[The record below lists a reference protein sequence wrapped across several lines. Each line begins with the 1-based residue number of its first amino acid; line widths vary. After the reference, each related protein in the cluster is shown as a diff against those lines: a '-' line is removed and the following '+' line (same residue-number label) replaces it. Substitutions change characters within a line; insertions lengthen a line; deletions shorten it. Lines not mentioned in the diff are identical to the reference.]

1 MYSKIY
7 HMIYT
12 EYDFVTAL
20 KASQTPQQANA
31 IMLKVNGLIHK
42 RNRKVKRR
50 SLKLDRV
57 GINMVKRH
65 HSSQEII
72 EFKSEKSVQALK

>member
-1 MYSKIY
+1 
-7 HMIYT
+7 
-12 EYDFVTAL
+12 
-20 KASQTPQQANA
+20 
-31 IMLKVNGLIHK
+31 MLKVNKLIHK

-65 HSSQEII
+65 HASLEII
-72 EFKSEKSVQALK
+72 GFKSETSVTALK